1 MQAEILDWLN
11 LLLRWAH
18 IVIGIGWIGSSF
30 YFVWLDGNL
39 DKSPKPGVEG
49 EIWMVHSGGFYRTE
63 KILVAP
69 TELPRHLHWFRW
81 EAAFTW
87 ITGMI
92 LLVVVYYLGSTAF
105 LIDPAIADLDR
116 DTVASIMILG
126 LVGAWLAYDLF
137 WITPFAEKDGRA
149 AGFVSCF
156 AAIAIAWGLT
166 QLLPGRAAFIHAGAL
181 FGTIMVANVWVRIIP
196 AQRALVA
203 ASKTGAKP
211 DPALAHRAKQRSMH
225 NSYLTLP
232 VIFIMISNHYP
243 MIHGHPWN
251 WALLLGLSLIG
262 AGMRLWM
269 IVFEKG
275 RNLLWIPLAA
285 TLGVLVVAWYAAN
298 PPGAAAISAGPPVPF
313 AEVQAVVTGRC
324 QSCHSARPTDD
335 TVQPRPGG
343 VAFDTPA
350 EIRLHSQ
357 RMRAQAVLTQVMPLA
372 NKTQM
377 KPEERELLGR
387 WIAQGA
393 KVE

>member
-11 LLLRWAH
+11 LLVRWAH
-18 IVIGIGWIGSSF
+18 IIIGIGWIGSSF

-39 DKSPKPGVEG
+39 EKSSKPGVEG

-69 TELPRHLHWFRW
+69 TEMPRHLHWFRW

-92 LLVVVYYLGSTAF
+92 LLVVVYYLGSAAF
-105 LIDPAIADLDR
+105 LIDPQVADLDR
-116 DTVASIMILG
+116 DTIASIMILG
-126 LVGAWLAYDLF
+126 LVGIWLVYDLF
-137 WITPFAEKDGRA
+137 WITPFAKKGGLA
-149 AGFVSCF
+149 PGLISFLAG
-156 AAIAIAWGLT
+156 IAIAWGLT
-166 QLLPGRAAFIHAGAL
+166 HLVSGRAAFIHTGAV

-196 AQRALVA
+196 AQRALIA
-203 ASKTGAKP
+203 ASKTGGKP

-243 MIHGHPWN
+243 FIYAHPWN
-251 WALLLGLSLIG
+251 WALLLGVSVIG
-262 AGMRLWM
+262 AGMRYWM
-269 IVFEKG
+269 IVYEKG
-275 RNLLWIPLAA
+275 QNPLWIPLAA
-285 TLGVLVVAWYAAN
+285 ALAIIPLAWYAAN
-298 PPGAAAISAGPPVPF
+298 PPGAAAVTSGEPVAF
-313 AEVQAVVTGRC
+313 AEVQAVVAARC
-324 QSCHSARPTDD
+324 LSCHSARPTDD

-343 VAFDTPA
+343 VALDTPA

-357 RMRAQAVLTQVMPLA
+357 RMRAQAVLTRAMPLA
-372 NKTQM
+372 NKTGM
-377 KPEERELLGR
+377 KDEERDLLGR

-393 KVE
+393 KVN